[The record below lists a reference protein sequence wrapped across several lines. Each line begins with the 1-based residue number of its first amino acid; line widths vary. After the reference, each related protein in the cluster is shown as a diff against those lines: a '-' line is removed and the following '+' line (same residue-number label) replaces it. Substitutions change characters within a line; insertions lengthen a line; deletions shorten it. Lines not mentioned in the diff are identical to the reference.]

1 MEGPKPGHLKD
12 LGEASEEFVGI
23 RITAM
28 EVLEHCDRESG
39 EKTVIF
45 RRLTKV
51 SLKSSTK

>member
-23 RITAM
+23 RITA
-28 EVLEHCDRESG
+28 CESG
-39 EKTVIF
+39 EETVIL

-51 SLKSSTK
+51 ILKSSSKQISVLLKH